1 MNIWLVALAAFGG
14 GLVVALLG
22 WFDSKESFNK
32 KKFGASIIR
41 SLIAGVIWAA
51 TYAVSDLPREKILLY
66 AFLGGAGFDVLGNK
80 IASQLGNGSFPFTT
94 TKPKDQITT
103 PTTPTDTGSYTP
115 PGASA

>member
-1 MNIWLVALAAFGG
+1 MNIWIVALAAFVG
-14 GLVVALLG
+14 GLVVAMLG

-51 TYAVSDLPREKILLY
+51 TYSMSDLPREKILLY

-80 IASQLGNGSFPFTT
+80 IASQLGNGSFPFN
-94 TKPKDQITT
+94 TKSNDQTTT
-103 PTTPTDTGSYTP
+103 PTPPNDTGSYTP